1 MQQTVSHSKQHA
13 KAKLFTYLT
22 DAELVDA
29 VCTWFLCLT
38 PSAGAISLC
47 SCTTGLC
54 SADIACDDVE
64 CAAAGLVTDSA
75 SGNASLLTDG
85 CAGDP

>member
-22 DAELVDA
+22 DAELIDA
-29 VCTWFLCLT
+29 GCTLFLCLS

-47 SCTTGLC
+47 CCTSGLC
-54 SADIACDDVE
+54 SADIACVDVE
-64 CAAAGLVTDSA
+64 CAAAGLDKDSA